1 MVEEY
6 STTIY
11 RSQNFVS
18 SNTREQGTNCCCASI
33 ERREF
38 TIEGNW
44 TVEAKLTNSTKE
56 DGKSRDTSCTNFEG
70 MDVNVG
76 TGVRA
81 SRRWWSPRFGTPTNA
96 SWSNS
101 DTLLSIERSTNTILP
116 PFNPCSTS
124 VLSRLQPWQRI
135 NPIFHVNELTRAARP
150 FSAFWFSSVSIRFT
164 RYCLDSGFIHSRDGR
179 KYSSRLR
186 LVQNEIHLKWSVSKV
201 IVFSRFA
208 QIFIFLL
215 YL

>member
-38 TIEGNW
+38 TKR
-44 TVEAKLTNSTKE
+44 EAKLTNSTKE
-56 DGKSRDTSCTNFEG
+56 DGKSRDTSCTNLEG

-186 LVQNEIHLKWSVSKV
+186 LVQNEIHLKWPVSKV